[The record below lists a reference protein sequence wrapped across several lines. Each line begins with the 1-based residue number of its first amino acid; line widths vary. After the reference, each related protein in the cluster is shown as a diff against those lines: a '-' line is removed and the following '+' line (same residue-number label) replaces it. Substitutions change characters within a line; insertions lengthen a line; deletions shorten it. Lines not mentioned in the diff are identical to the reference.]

1 MFNASYS
8 LCALYFVQIFLCTMF
23 FVYYSLCTVYCT
35 VFRVAQSER
44 AKLEWMSKA
53 SVSAA
58 EASASSAGDR
68 VAQLRKLLNSEVPF
82 PLVSELV
89 YNVLK

>member
-1 MFNASYS
+1 MCVVFCPKFLVYNVVCLLFLVYDV
-8 LCALYFVQIFLCTMF
+8 LCLLLIAI
-23 FVYYSLCTVYCT
+23 CT